1 MVIEDQ
7 VNAKNVQHENL
18 QGTDIT
24 SEQPLVQEPTPS
36 YLNNEVIDTDE
47 PHREEM
53 EKTDHEVTNVETPI
67 EMNSRETEE
76 FAMNTESE
84 GKYIKYN
91 QKIQIFATF
100 LYVYHPF

>member
-7 VNAKNVQHENL
+7 VNAKNVQHESL
-18 QGTDIT
+18 HGTDIT
-24 SEQPLVQEPTPS
+24 SEQPLAQEPTPS
-36 YLNNEVIDTDE
+36 YLNNEVINTDE

-91 QKIQIFATF
+91 QEIQIFAT
-100 LYVYHPF
+100 